1 MSISLPT
8 FTRRETPLLGRRHR
22 IAVIARTGIRRE
34 IARPIAIFALAAG
47 SLLVTL
53 SSIIALVLFSIIP
66 GGGGA
71 VGLSTFYTVAAS
83 NAGILFFATF
93 MAASA
98 GSGLISEDRRT
109 MALSL
114 YLSRPITPADYL
126 AAKAFILATLMA
138 MICALPLVLAPLV
151 AALLGS
157 VGWDIGLEALAIGIG
172 LGLLLTAFFTSVT
185 IFLSSLTSRRA
196 YAAAGVFAI
205 TFGLTVP
212 VQILAGSLSQ
222 PSLLYLSPWQ
232 DYLAVAA
239 AAFGAP
245 SQGID
250 WVPAFLILIV
260 PTILFA
266 MITYA
271 RIRDLEVSTE

>member
-34 IARPIAIFALAAG
+34 IARPIAIFALSAG

-53 SSIIALVLFSIIP
+53 SSIIELLLFSVIP
-66 GGGGA
+66 GGGP
-71 VGLSTFYTVAAS
+71 VGLSTFYFVAAS
-83 NAGILFFATF
+83 NTGILFFATF

-98 GSGLISEDRRT
+98 GSGLIAEDRRT

-126 AAKAFILATLMA
+126 AAKALILATLMA
-138 MICALPLVLAPLV
+138 MICALPLVIAPLL
-151 AALLGS
+151 AALLGR
-157 VGWDIGLEALAIGIG
+157 VGWDIGLEALGIGIG

-212 VQILAGSLSQ
+212 VQILSGSLGQ
-222 PSLLYLSPWQ
+222 PALLYLSPWQ

-239 AAFGAP
+239 AALQAP
-245 SQGID
+245 ALGID